1 MKCGR
6 EKESKG
12 RYISVAEIV
21 REAVREFLDKK
32 RVGQPAQND
41 RFVSGFGPVLVQT
54 PPVPASPVLEISRI
68 VSLIMVTPS

>member
-32 RVGQPAQND
+32 RESANPLKTTD
-41 RFVSGFGPVLVQT
+41 L
-54 PPVPASPVLEISRI
+54 SRD
-68 VSLIMVTPS
+68 LDQF